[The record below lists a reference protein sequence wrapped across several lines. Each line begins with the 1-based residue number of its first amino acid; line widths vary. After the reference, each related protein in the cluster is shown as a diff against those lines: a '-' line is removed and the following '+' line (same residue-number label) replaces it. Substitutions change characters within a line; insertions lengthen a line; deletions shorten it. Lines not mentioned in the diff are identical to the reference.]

1 MAAQDRRPRRLAS
14 ARCLAVMASAVLSV
28 AHAAVVPATL
38 GARTAAPRV
47 FSRNLH
53 LRGGSAPP
61 PAGNS
66 SAPDKTPA
74 PQKKDA
80 ETPGTTAEAT
90 PKSPFNPMIQRM
102 DSSMNMQPRS
112 FMAQTVTRS
121 ESYSALDQMA
131 TTETLREKAETTYE
145 SKPVNLAGLSG
156 KNAPQPA
163 PKYDKG
169 IAEAWLKAAEEAVS
183 KISGEKRAKAAAEK
197 AAAQQREE
205 EAKKKAAAMGVVAA
219 TTTAEVAAVMMIGE
233 ALLGAVEVAAVV
245 VCATHGKRASVRAET
260 AAGFSTAKHAVHHD
274 HLRFV
279 SGFSQRAS
287 ETH

>member
-1 MAAQDRRPRRLAS
+1 
-14 ARCLAVMASAVLSV
+14 
-28 AHAAVVPATL
+28 
-38 GARTAAPRV
+38 
-47 FSRNLH
+47 
-53 LRGGSAPP
+53 
-61 PAGNS
+61 
-66 SAPDKTPA
+66 
-74 PQKKDA
+74 
-80 ETPGTTAEAT
+80 
-90 PKSPFNPMIQRM
+90 MIQRM

-205 EAKKKAAAMGVVAA
+205 EAKKKAAQDAQLAA
-219 TTTAEVAAVMMIGE
+219 EAEERRRSGAICAAVWWQWIWS
-233 ALLGAVEVAAVV
+233 
-245 VCATHGKRASVRAET
+245 CAHSPHGRT
-260 AAGFSTAKHAVHHD
+260 AADAGFRPSANSDGGLLA
-274 HLRFV
+274 
-279 SGFSQRAS
+279 
-287 ETH
+287 